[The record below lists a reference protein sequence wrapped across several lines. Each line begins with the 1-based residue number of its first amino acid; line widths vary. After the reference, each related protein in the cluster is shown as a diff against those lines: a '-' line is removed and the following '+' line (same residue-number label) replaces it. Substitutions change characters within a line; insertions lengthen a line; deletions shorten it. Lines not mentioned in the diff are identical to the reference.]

1 MTSIGEGDTTQDD
14 GIIQRAE
21 ALLES
26 LTAVVS
32 ARVLIDEKKGAEVH
46 VFATEEMTVSEV
58 SRAVTSALVWGLG
71 FDVESDRVNVVQSR
85 LPREELNS
93 LLVLKRA
100 ESPTQEQGPDRVPPD
115 PPSPE
120 TSVPDT
126 GLVEFGIGGSNQRT
140 NPVRELD
147 FPRLKLHDLTISR
160 RPEGGHGVVV
170 RLGINGRSATA
181 LSEGG
186 DTEQDMLEL
195 PAKAA
200 IVAIRQLLQ
209 ERQGEGQ
216 GLVLKFQ
223 GAGLLRYAQQDVV
236 GVLVAAQINGRKVP
250 LAGVAYAAQNV
261 AQASIFATLQA
272 TNAFVAVALS

>member
-1 MTSIGEGDTTQDD
+1 MTPAGHPIPDD
-14 GIIQRAE
+14 AIIQRAE

-32 ARVLIDEKKGAEVH
+32 ARVLFDEEKGAEVH
-46 VFATEEMTVSEV
+46 VFATEEMPVSEV
-58 SRAVTSALVWGLG
+58 SLAVMSALVWGLG
-71 FDVESDRVNVVQSR
+71 FDVESGRVNVIQSR

-93 LLVLKRA
+93 LLVPKKA
-100 ESPTQEQGPDRVPPD
+100 ESSTQEQGPDRVPPD

-120 TSVPDT
+120 TSIPDT
-126 GLVEFGIGGSNQRT
+126 GLVEFSIGGSKST
-140 NPVRELD
+140 EFDL
-147 FPRLKLHDLTISR
+147 PRLKLHDLTISR
-160 RPEGGHGVVV
+160 RPEGGQGILV
-170 RLGINGRSATA
+170 RLGINGLSATA

-200 IVAIRQLLQ
+200 IAAIQELLQ
-209 ERQGEGQ
+209 LRQGEGQ
-216 GLVLKFQ
+216 GVVLKLQ
-223 GAGLLRYAQQDVV
+223 GAGRLRYAQQDIV